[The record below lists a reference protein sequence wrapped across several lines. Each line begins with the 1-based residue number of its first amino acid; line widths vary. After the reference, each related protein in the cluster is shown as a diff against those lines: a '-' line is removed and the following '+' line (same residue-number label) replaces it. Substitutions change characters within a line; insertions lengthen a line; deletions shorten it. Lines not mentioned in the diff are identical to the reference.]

1 MKSKTLFKRCWDSLS
16 GKGVMLLLCGL
27 GLFGVACDSGGEM
40 KVASSLLPDAANA
53 VGPAP
58 VSYADIVGR
67 VTPAVVTVRSA
78 RRVRAPQ
85 QHPFFN
91 DPFLREFFGDRFDER
106 GGSAQPREQLQR
118 GLGSGVIV
126 TADGYLL
133 TNHHV
138 IDGAEEI
145 KVELTDN
152 RVFDAKLI
160 GSDPPSDLATLKIN
174 ASSLPLLTLG
184 DSDAARVGDV
194 VLAIG
199 NPLSIGQTVTAGI
212 ISAKG
217 RSTGLSDG
225 GFQSFLQTD
234 APINQ
239 GNSGGALVNSRGELI
254 GINSQILSPSGGNI
268 GIGFAIPSNMARN
281 VMDQLVK
288 TGQVKRGQLGV
299 TIQPITS
306 DLAASLGLPEI
317 RGVLINAVTP
327 NSPAQQAGL
336 RQGDIILAFNE
347 TQVNDY
353 NHLRNLIASTQ
364 PGTEVTLTI
373 SRDGKQQQV
382 RAKLGEF
389 SPQAARTAAP
399 GSGGSGSE
407 TGTFGMRVMPLT
419 PELAAQLELPRDAQ
433 GLVVSDVDPLGVAA
447 NAGLRQGDVIQQ
459 VNRQPVRTASEL
471 KTALDNAGDRPALL
485 LVNRGGSNVFLTLR
499 ARR

>member
-1 MKSKTLFKRCWDSLS
+1 MKSDSQFKQCWGLIS
-16 GKGVMLLLCGL
+16 GKGVMLLLFGL
-27 GLFGVACDSGGEM
+27 GLFGVACDNAAEM

-58 VSYADIVGR
+58 VSYADVVGR

-91 DPFLREFFGDRFDER
+91 DPFLREFFGDRFDE
-106 GGSAQPREQLQR
+106 GGGPAQPREQLQR

-174 ASSLPLLTLG
+174 ASALPLLTLG

-299 TIQPITS
+299 TIQPMTS
-306 DLAASLGLPEI
+306 DLAVSLGLPEI
-317 RGVLINAVTP
+317 RGVLVNAVTP
-327 NSPAQQAGL
+327 GSPAQQAGL
-336 RQGDIILAFNE
+336 RQGDVILAINE
-347 TQVNDY
+347 TNVDDSNK
-353 NHLRNLIASTQ
+353 LRNLIASTQ

-389 SPQAARTAAP
+389 SPQTARNAAP
-399 GSGGSGSE
+399 SGGGGGSE

-459 VNRQPVRTASEL
+459 VNRQSVRTASEL

-499 ARR
+499 TRR